1 MDELYSKDIRVFAPA
16 LDLKSNTSK
25 NLIEMLNQLQT
36 GSILNGRVVGAT
48 PKGETIFYTVY
59 GRLILSGYQKLSNG
73 DKIVLQLAQNKKVQ
87 GSIISINDKA
97 VKNPQLFDLKAV
109 SLVNNRNA
117 ANAHSQE
124 SSRVSLKDY
133 GDIPKIINGQISYL
147 NLSQVAKDSILY
159 KELAQLT
166 SMATKNIS
174 FNVKTNS
181 GDVGSGLLVRAE
193 VISNEADGSQLLKT
207 KFGIIN
213 VEGSQLPIGKKLNLE
228 IISTNN
234 RKLDINVVKNISEL
248 ISGNDKVW
256 PELEKLLQGLIIKDN
271 DEMSQ
276 FIREYAKIK
285 ELLVPNTVSGEVNDL
300 ALPKDAWQTITVPFF
315 HGNDEIKEQEVKIQ
329 RVSENYLRFLL
340 EINLETIGALQ
351 LDGLIKFKQNS
362 KIPVNFDIIVRSD
375 QKFDS
380 NEQQE
385 LLQSFS
391 EAKLISG
398 LEGHLSFDQFIDI
411 AKH

>member
-1 MDELYSKDIRVFAPA
+1 MDELYSKDIRVFASL
-16 LDLKSNTSK
+16 LDLKNNTSK

-48 PKGETIFYTVY
+48 SKGETIFYTVY
-59 GRLILSGYQKLSNG
+59 GRLILSGYQRLSNG
-73 DKIVLQLAQNKKVQ
+73 DKIVLQLAQNKRVQ
-87 GSIISINDKA
+87 GAVISINDKA

-109 SLVNNRNA
+109 NLVNNRNA

-124 SSRVSLKDY
+124 SSKISLKDY
-133 GDIPKIINGQISYL
+133 GDIPKTINGQITYL

-159 KELAQLT
+159 KELVQLT
-166 SMATKNIS
+166 EVVTKNIS

-181 GDVGSGLLVRAE
+181 GDIESGLLVRAE
-193 VISNEADGSQLLKT
+193 VISNETDGSQLLKT

-234 RKLDINVVKNISEL
+234 RKLDINVVKNIFEL

-256 PELEKLLQGLIIKDN
+256 TELEKLLQGLVIKDN
-271 DEMSQ
+271 DEINQ
-276 FIREYAKIK
+276 FIQEYAKIK
-285 ELLVPNTVSGEVNDL
+285 ELLVPNTVKGEANNPD
-300 ALPKDAWQTITVPFF
+300 LPKDVWQTITVPFF
-315 HGNDEIKEQEVKIQ
+315 HDNDKIKEQELKIQ

-340 EINLETIGALQ
+340 DINLEAIGAVQ
-351 LDGLIKFKQNS
+351 LDGLIRFKQNS
-362 KIPVNFDIIVRSD
+362 KIPVNFDIIVRSN
-375 QKFDS
+375 QKFDP
-380 NEQQE
+380 NFQQE
-385 LLQSFS
+385 LLQAFS

-398 LEGHLSFDQFIDI
+398 LEGYLSFDQFIVN
-411 AKH
+411 